1 MLYKSDNK
9 YHWKDVTQTRQ
20 QRPESPTVA
29 CACAHLRCQVCL
41 KCRDICAS
49 KQVFLFFSKSKCQKS
64 THMGDNYCR
73 KDVTLTQQ
81 QKPESPSRLCT
92 PALPGVPLWGRR
104 HHFFWRMYVW
114 QNLCTLYFLACL
126 VSYRRQLG
134 SLLLCLCDA
143 FWATI
148 NSCVLILHEC
158 SGPRSVSD
166 CATAM
171 RGYQDRSLGRREQ
184 LFPQL
189 TSNCR
194 LLQPWL
200 QFKVT
205 KLVWTGTAQHR
216 LSSGK
221 VWKALAKKTP
231 TEVWC

>member
-1 MLYKSDNK
+1 
-9 YHWKDVTQTRQ
+9 
-20 QRPESPTVA
+20 
-29 CACAHLRCQVCL
+29 
-41 KCRDICAS
+41 
-49 KQVFLFFSKSKCQKS
+49 
-64 THMGDNYCR
+64 MGDNYCW

-92 PALPGVPLWGRR
+92 PALPGVPEMEGLYAIMGKEASFFF
-104 HHFFWRMYVW
+104 FFWRMYVW
-114 QNLCTLYFLACL
+114 QSLCTLYFLACL
-126 VSYRRQLG
+126 ASYRRQLG

-148 NSCVLILHEC
+148 NSCVLILHER

-166 CATAM
+166 CANAM